1 MKKIKN
7 LFIINLFLISSLIA
21 QAIDKDNFVVSSNY
35 NTPNTFIIGTLST
48 EENLI
53 PNEFALHQNFPN
65 PFNPTTTIRYEL
77 PNEEDVSIVIFDV
90 VGRKIRSL
98 INQNQSAGYHRIQ
111 WDAKNDLG
119 EPVSAG
125 MYIYIFHAGDHRS
138 VKKMV
143 LLK

>member
-1 MKKIKN
+1 MCIR
-7 LFIINLFLISSLIA
+7 
-21 QAIDKDNFVVSSNY
+21 DR
-35 NTPNTFIIGTLST
+35 TLST

-53 PNEFALHQNFPN
+53 PNEYALHQNFPN
-65 PFNPTTTIRYEL
+65 PFNPTTTIRYDL
-77 PNEEDVSIVIFDV
+77 PNEEDVSIIIFDV
-90 VGRKIRSL
+90 TGRNIRSL

-125 MYIYIFHAGDHRS
+125 MYIYILYAGDHRS

>member
-1 MKKIKN
+1 MSN
-7 LFIINLFLISSLIA
+7 LANNNPQYFWLA
-21 QAIDKDNFVVSSNY
+21 QAINKYNFVVSSNY

-48 EENLI
+48 EEDLI
-53 PNEFALHQNFPN
+53 PNQFALHQNFPN
-65 PFNPTTTIRYEL
+65 PFNPTTTIRYDL

-98 INQNQSAGYHRIQ
+98 ISQNQSAGYHRIQ

-125 MYIYIFHAGDHRS
+125 MYIYILHAGDHRS

-143 LLK
+143 LLKQNY